1 MFIKNVYET
10 QEHKTVESIE
20 MKNWLANTIQN
31 KKGLFMLNIRQVKL
45 KERGLMGMK
54 KITAYEKKKYKS
66 FRKLL

>member
-31 KKGLFMLNIRQVKL
+31 KKGLFMLNIR
-45 KERGLMGMK
+45 
-54 KITAYEKKKYKS
+54 
-66 FRKLL
+66 